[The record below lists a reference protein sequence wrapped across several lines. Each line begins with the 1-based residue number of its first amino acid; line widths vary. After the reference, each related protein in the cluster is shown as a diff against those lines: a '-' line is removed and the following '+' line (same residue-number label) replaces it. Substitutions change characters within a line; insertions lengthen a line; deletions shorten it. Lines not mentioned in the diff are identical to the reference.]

1 VRFEKIYARF
11 LKNDALFEKK
21 AARLQKSTF
30 FLLYCSRLFV
40 TLRLQREVF
49 RFAQGNF
56 FVLAIKII
64 EFYFVLLSTFRNFAS
79 TFLL

>member
-1 VRFEKIYARF
+1 
-11 LKNDALFEKK
+11 
-21 AARLQKSTF
+21 
-30 FLLYCSRLFV
+30 
-40 TLRLQREVF
+40 LRLQREVF

-64 EFYFVLLSTFRNFAS
+64 EFYFVFLSTFRNFALAARSFSLCSRKLLRLGKKIIEIYFVLLSTFRNFAS